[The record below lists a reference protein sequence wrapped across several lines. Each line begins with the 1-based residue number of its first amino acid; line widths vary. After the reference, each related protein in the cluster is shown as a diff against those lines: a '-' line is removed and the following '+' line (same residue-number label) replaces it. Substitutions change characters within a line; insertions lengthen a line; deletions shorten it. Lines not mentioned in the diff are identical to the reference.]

1 MKAPELNELMKYVQ
15 KRCTSSA
22 ESSRT
27 LDIERMKLEAEVWEC
42 LTAIISDVQKR
53 LEQ

>member
-15 KRCTSSA
+15 KRSTSSA

-27 LDIERMKLEAEVWEC
+27 LDIERMKIEGEVMEC
-42 LTAIISDVQKR
+42 LTAVITEVAKR
-53 LEQ
+53 L